1 MKKPFAAAILAA
13 LMLLSLTAC
22 DMVND
27 MVAGVIDNVTGS
39 AATTAASTTA
49 PSASATTADEDDS
62 TSDIEREAMQLED
75 AATYENT
82 FLGVS
87 FTVPA
92 GWWQYHRNAENFND
106 KPATTADTST
116 LDIRMDEGYRQIS
129 LGKFASLQDS
139 TKSNHLGVAFYAE
152 RIDGLDT
159 LDLYVED
166 YEDYML
172 EPVDGY
178 EDYILLDSF
187 SEELLGRTFEC
198 RQFEIPQDGGAYNVL
213 ALMAEIENGYFLVIE
228 ADFWPENSAAVRN
241 VLTLLEGG
249 LGLE

>member
-1 MKKPFAAAILAA
+1 MKKPFAAALLAA
-13 LMLLSLTAC
+13 LMLLALTAC
-22 DMVND
+22 DSVND
-27 MVAGVIDNVTGS
+27 MVAGVIDSVTGS
-39 AATTAASTTA
+39 AATTAAGTTTA
-49 PSASATTADEDDS
+49 STTADEGDDVGE
-62 TSDIEREAMQLED
+62 IERDALQLED
-75 AATYENT
+75 PATFENT
-82 FLGVS
+82 FLGVR

-92 GWWQYHRNAENFND
+92 GWWQYHRNSENFND
-106 KPATTADTST
+106 KPTTTADTST

-159 LDLYVED
+159 IGLYVED

-172 EPVDGY
+172 EHVDGY

-187 SEELLGRTFEC
+187 SEKLQGYTFEC
-198 RQFEIPQDGGAYNVL
+198 RQFEVPQDGGSYNVL
-213 ALMAEIENGYFLVIE
+213 ALITEVESGYFLVIE

-241 VLTLLEGG
+241 ILTMLEGG
-249 LGLE
+249 LVLE